1 MTDEVEPLDA
11 PGMGAS
17 TGVGGATPGA
27 VTSSPNEAGGERMN
41 QKAIKYLLERF
52 PQMLYM
58 VEKDEDWTILK
69 LNLGDII
76 LSYADIEWLMN
87 TPRMWEIEIFTENEE
102 LICYIYLEEEV

>member
-1 MTDEVEPLDA
+1 
-11 PGMGAS
+11 
-17 TGVGGATPGA
+17 
-27 VTSSPNEAGGERMN
+27 MN

-87 TPRMWEIEIFTENEE
+87 TPGMWEIEIFTENEE
-102 LICYIYLEEEV
+102 LMCYIYLQEEEKENEGEEENTVGLQA

>member
-1 MTDEVEPLDA
+1 MPPRGPLPGSGELSPAAVRA
-11 PGMGAS
+11 PLMRQ
-17 TGVGGATPGA
+17 
-27 VTSSPNEAGGERMN
+27 GGERMN

-58 VEKDEDWTILK
+58 VEKDGDWTILK

-87 TPRMWEIEIFTENEE
+87 TPGMWEIEIFTENEE
-102 LICYIYLEEEV
+102 LICYIYLEEVEENE